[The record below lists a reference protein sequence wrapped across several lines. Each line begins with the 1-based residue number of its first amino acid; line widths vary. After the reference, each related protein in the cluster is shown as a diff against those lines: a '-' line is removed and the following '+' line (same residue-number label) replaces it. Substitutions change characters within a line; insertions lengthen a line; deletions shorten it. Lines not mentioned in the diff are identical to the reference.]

1 MLRVVTYF
9 GIINSALARKGE
21 APSRR
26 GYSPGIPFPPML
38 SGAHLSELSIFV
50 DESGEWGK
58 LSEYYLITLVLHVQ
72 SDSAAEHI
80 DKYER
85 HLADSGL
92 PDIPFHA
99 GPLFNGHDGY
109 EDISFA
115 DRKRLFFAFFTLA
128 RNLPFR
134 YVTFAH
140 LKTMFDGNKIRFE
153 AQLKRDLADFFLSHL
168 DEFQSYEIIKV
179 YYDNGQQIVAN
190 ALKTSISY
198 ALSKEAVVYRDAQP
212 KDYRLEQAADL
223 MCTVELTAL
232 KFDKGT
238 ETATDRKIFKNRR
251 DFRKN
256 YLKILRRKQF

>member
-1 MLRVVTYF
+1 M
-9 GIINSALARKGE
+9 
-21 APSRR
+21 
-26 GYSPGIPFPPML
+26 
-38 SGAHLSELSIFV
+38 SELSIFV

-72 SDSAAEHI
+72 SDSVAEHI

-115 DRKRLFFAFFTLA
+115 DRKRLFFAFLTLA

-168 DEFQSYEIIKV
+168 DEFQSYEIIKA

-223 MCTVELTAL
+223 MCTVEL
-232 KFDKGT
+232 
-238 ETATDRKIFKNRR
+238 
-251 DFRKN
+251 
-256 YLKILRRKQF
+256 

>member
-1 MLRVVTYF
+1 M
-9 GIINSALARKGE
+9 
-21 APSRR
+21 
-26 GYSPGIPFPPML
+26 
-38 SGAHLSELSIFV
+38 
-50 DESGEWGK
+50 
-58 LSEYYLITLVLHVQ
+58 
-72 SDSAAEHI
+72 
-80 DKYER
+80 
-85 HLADSGL
+85 
-92 PDIPFHA
+92 
-99 GPLFNGHDGY
+99 
-109 EDISFA
+109 
-115 DRKRLFFAFFTLA
+115 
-128 RNLPFR
+128 
-134 YVTFAH
+134 
-140 LKTMFDGNKIRFE
+140 
-153 AQLKRDLADFFLSHL
+153 
-168 DEFQSYEIIKV
+168 IKV